1 MSVIDSLKRP
11 EHTGEN
17 RCLPCTAVNVAIV
30 VVVGLAVSVLSPVAG
45 LAVLVGGALSVYL
58 RGYVVPGTPSFA
70 PRLVAAVGL
79 AGVFDHGGE
88 GSAPDRRSESL
99 DADVDPD
106 AMLSTLLNAGVLV
119 EEEDGLFLADDA
131 REEWESTMATLRKTT
146 DEELAEAVAN
156 AVPFEAAVDAEFG
169 GISLDGPSMS
179 VWISRPQ
186 AIADVATLYT
196 VVERGVDPTVALAAT
211 EPMRMFVEVCPDCGG
226 PVEETTTRNCCG
238 GTAGLYDSPDHEVLG
253 CADCGAVV
261 YEFPDE

>member
-1 MSVIDSLKRP
+1 MSVIDSLRRP

-45 LAVLVGGALSVYL
+45 LVVLVGGALSVYL

-70 PRLVAAVGL
+70 PQLVGAVGL
-79 AGVFDHGGE
+79 AGVFDHGDE
-88 GSAPDRRSESL
+88 GPASDRRSESL
-99 DADVDPD
+99 DANVDPD
-106 AMLSTLLNAGVLV
+106 VMLSALLNAGVLV
-119 EEEDGLFLADDA
+119 EEEDGLFLTDDA

-156 AVPFEAAVDAEFG
+156 AVPFDATVDAEFD

-196 VVERGVDPTVALAAT
+196 VVERGVDPMVALAAT
-211 EPMRMFVEVCPDCGG
+211 EPMRMFAEVCPDCGG

-238 GTAGLYDSPDHEVLG
+238 GTAGLYDSPEHEVLG